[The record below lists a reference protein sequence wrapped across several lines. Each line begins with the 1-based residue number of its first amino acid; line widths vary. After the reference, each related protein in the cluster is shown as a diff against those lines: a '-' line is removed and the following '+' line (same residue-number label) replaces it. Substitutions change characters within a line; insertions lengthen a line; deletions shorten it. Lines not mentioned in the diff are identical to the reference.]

1 MSIKVRVWKNK
12 NIVTILTVLK
22 KDRPGDIEGVSEELF
37 VEREFS
43 SVWSSFSSTE
53 LGPWNKDE
61 GTLVT
66 DTMEF

>member
-1 MSIKVRVWKNK
+1 MKVRVWRKRK

-22 KDRPGDIEGVSEELF
+22 KDRPGDTEGVSEELL

-43 SVWSSFSSTE
+43 SVWSSFASTE

-66 DTMEF
+66 DTMEL